1 MKGLVL
7 EGGGARGAYQIGAY
21 KALKDLG
28 MDFQGISGTSIGALN
43 GAYIVQN
50 DINIMEEVWTR
61 YDYTHFMNIDEQLYE
76 KYKNVDFTPKN
87 INHIIEL
94 MNKARKNQGIDIT
107 PLKKLLNDTLDENI
121 VRSSKKDFAV
131 LTVSWKK
138 KFNPHPMYI
147 EEIENGRLID
157 YLIASASLPIFKLCK
172 DKVDDRLYLDGMFSE
187 NIPISLLEKKGY
199 TDIVVIRLLDDFL
212 GKMHINKFKELN
224 IKTIVPSEDL
234 GGCLNKDK
242 DHISKNMKLGYLD
255 AMKSYARYDGVNY
268 YFNIDSKFDEDYC
281 FFKIKSMNKEIIK
294 LMCDLLNIKKDPTIR
309 TLLEDIVPKVGDI
322 LELPNDFTYKDLFYS
337 VYEKKLQENEINR
350 INLYDFNKVI
360 NLINKNI
367 NSLKTSRLNLE
378 SSKTIY
384 IPKQK
389 LVKALTNNL
398 LLGFID

>member
-28 MDFQGISGTSIGALN
+28 MDFQGVSGTSIGALN

-50 DINIMEEVWTR
+50 DINIMEEIWTR
-61 YDYTHFMNIDEQLYE
+61 YDYTHFMDIDEELYE

-107 PLKKLLNDTLDENI
+107 PLKNLLIDTLDEDI
-121 VRSSKKDFAV
+121 IRSSKKDFAV

-147 EEIENGRLID
+147 EDIENGRLVD
-157 YLIASASLPIFKLCK
+157 YLIASASLPIFKLDK
-172 DKVDDRLYLDGMFSE
+172 DKIDDRLYLDGMFSE

-199 TDIVVIRLLDDFL
+199 KDIVVIRLLDDFL

-224 IKTIVPSEDL
+224 IKTIIPSEDL

-242 DHISKNMKLGYLD
+242 EHISKNIKLGYLD
-255 AMKSYARYDGVNY
+255 AMKSYERYDGFNY

-281 FFKIKSMNKEIIK
+281 FFKIKSIDKEIIK
-294 LMCDLLNIKKDPTIR
+294 SICDLLSIKKEPTIR
-309 TLLEDIVPKVGDI
+309 TLLEDIVPKIGDI
-322 LELPNDFTYKDLFYS
+322 LELPVDFTYKDLFYS
-337 VYEKKLQENEINR
+337 IYEQKLHENKINR

-360 NLINKNI
+360 TLINKNI
-367 NSLKTSRLNLE
+367 DNIKLSNKNVE
-378 SSKTIY
+378 NYKNIY

-389 LVKALTNNL
+389 LIKILTNYL
-398 LLGFID
+398 LFAFMY